1 MKGLEKLTVVRL
13 AETLTQNGTV
23 SAEVITDALYSQDKH
38 GEPFVQALLSGGHIS
53 EWDLAKLVTENF
65 QLPFLM
71 ASSYQIP
78 DAAKVRFPKELLFQ
92 HRIIPLDVWDKVVC
106 ITMPVM
112 TPYDVLAKI
121 QKDFDCDVFPYVGLA
136 SENKKV
142 LAELFPDFL
151 PWLQMEEKRLESE
164 QTRRAEAAAGRS
176 QSAAGGRGDGWM
188 SIFDAGDMAIQEGRG
203 KKAPSSPTPNTN
215 PPRR

>member
-1 MKGLEKLTVVRL
+1 MKGLEKLTAVRL

-23 SAEVITDALYSQDKH
+23 SADVVTDALYAQDKW
-38 GEPFVQALLSGGHIS
+38 GEPFVQALLSGGHVS

-78 DAAKVRFPKELLFQ
+78 DAAKTRFPKDLLFQ

-142 LAELFPDFL
+142 LAELFPDF
-151 PWLQMEEKRLESE
+151 PVWLEAEQKRIEAE
-164 QTRRAEAAAGRS
+164 QTRRAEAAAS
-176 QSAAGGRGDGWM
+176 KAEFAAAGRGDGWM
-188 SIFDAGDMAIQEGRG
+188 SIFDAGDMAIQEGRTR
-203 KKAPSSPTPNTN
+203 KPTAPTAPNTN
-215 PPRR
+215 QPRR